1 MEALKRAGLV
11 AGLCVAGL
19 MLSAAGVPKPSVPK
33 PGEPGYYPST
43 PDLGKKEGQCRPNET
58 GPAVLMK
65 AEGLKDRQGNLKAE
79 LYPSNDDDFLED
91 DNLLLLAGKTFR
103 RVEIPVPQTGDAVVC
118 IRVPGPGQYSLILL
132 HDRDANRKF
141 GLSVDGIA
149 FPGNPK
155 LGLSRPKAAAAR
167 LEAGNGLTRISV
179 RMNYRRGLFSF
190 GPLKDR
196 D

>member
-1 MEALKRAGLV
+1 MEALKRAGLLGASLLLV
-11 AGLCVAGL
+11 AATGL
-19 MLSAAGVPKPSVPK
+19 PKE
-33 PGEPGYYPST
+33 GEPGYIPST
-43 PDLGKKEGQCRPNET
+43 PELGKAAAQCRLNET
-58 GPAVLMK
+58 GPAVLIRV
-65 AEGLKDRQGNLKAE
+65 EGLKDRQGNIKAE
-79 LYPSNDDDFLED
+79 LYPSNDEDFLAD
-91 DNLLLLAGKTFR
+91 DNLLVMAGKVFR
-103 RVEIPVPQTGDAVVC
+103 RVEFPVPKSGEAMLC
-118 IRVPGPGQYSLILL
+118 MRVPGPGVYSVIVM
-132 HDRDANRKF
+132 HDRDSNRKF

-167 LEAGNGLTRISV
+167 LESGDGLTRISV